1 MVDFFKPRSNNTNLA
16 GKRFFIRPTS
26 FRIGPN
32 IALERS
38 MLRLKRT
45 PICAFGYV
53 PSQITRGLQFT
64 STDSLHDPSRKAL
77 VRRLIKLCFIACF
90 CKVANHILTVNNK
103 EVLQC
108 ARNEVY
114 GILFLIYLFTH
125 LPY

>member
-53 PSQITRGLQFT
+53 PSQITRGFQFT
-64 STDSLHDPSRKAL
+64 STDSLHDPQSKSIGEAADQTMFY
-77 VRRLIKLCFIACF
+77 C
-90 CKVANHILTVNNK
+90 
-103 EVLQC
+103 
-108 ARNEVY
+108 
-114 GILFLIYLFTH
+114 LFLQSSKLYTH
-125 LPY
+125 SQQ